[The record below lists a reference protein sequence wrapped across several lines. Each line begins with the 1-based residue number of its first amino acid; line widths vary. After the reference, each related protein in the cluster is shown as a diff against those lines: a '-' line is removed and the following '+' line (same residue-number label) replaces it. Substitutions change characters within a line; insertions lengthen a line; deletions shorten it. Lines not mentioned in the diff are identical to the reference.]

1 LGPNLPCIGDIP
13 HGSRYVGNRSLVI
26 RYVLIDFGILRRI
39 TAMNYPKLRTSTFTG
54 AMLVFAA
61 SSVFAQFSTNDEE

>member
-1 LGPNLPCIGDIP
+1 
-13 HGSRYVGNRSLVI
+13 
-26 RYVLIDFGILRRI
+26 LIDFGILRRI